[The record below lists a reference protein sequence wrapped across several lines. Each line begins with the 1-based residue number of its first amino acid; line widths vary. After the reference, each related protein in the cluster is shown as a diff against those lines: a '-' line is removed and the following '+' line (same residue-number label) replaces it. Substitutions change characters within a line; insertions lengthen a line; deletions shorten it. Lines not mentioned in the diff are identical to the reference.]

1 MRVTCTVAMVLLG
14 VNLFSAAQR
23 PTVDVA
29 AARRT
34 GRDEASRAL
43 ARHVAGM
50 QIAVGY
56 EGKPAFVD
64 AYGDADAV
72 THRSVTAATIFHIA
86 SISKNILAGV
96 IVRLAEQ
103 HRLGLDDVIT
113 KYVPNA
119 PTRGAAIT
127 VRQLLNHTSG
137 IYSFTSRDDA
147 EANEQKVLSH
157 DQVIGLFKDHA
168 PEFQPGTSWRYNNSG
183 FYLAGM
189 VVEAVTGRPYANY
202 VQDELFRPLGMN
214 SSSLCG
220 TDDVPALAGGH
231 RVAGGTPTPTSI
243 TWSLPFA
250 AGAVCATAAD
260 LVRWQSALE
269 SGRLISRA
277 GLTTMRT
284 PTTLT
289 DGSQIDYGL
298 GTRIGTIGKHAV
310 FGHTGDGGGFATM
323 LMTVPDARLTVAVLT
338 NTQGSPPYDIAEAM
352 VRAALHEPRPR
363 PRDLEA
369 PEAELTAIAGHYD
382 SDEGPVDLLPCGRRL
397 CARLAGINQD
407 LPAPRQGANEYAV
420 RPGVDARFDTAHGEP
435 WAFVYGGGLFM
446 DAKRR
451 VPRSR
456 P

>member
-1 MRVTCTVAMVLLG
+1 MRVASTIAMLLFG
-14 VNLFSAAQR
+14 VSLFTAAPR

-43 ARHVAGM
+43 ARHVAGI
-50 QIAVGY
+50 QIAIGY
-56 EGKPAFVD
+56 DEKPAAVD
-64 AYGDADAV
+64 TYGDADAV
-72 THRSVTAATIFHIA
+72 NHRPVTAATIFHIA
-86 SISKNILAGV
+86 SISKNILAGL

-103 HRLGLDDVIT
+103 HRLGLDDAVI

-157 DQVIGLFKDHA
+157 DQVIALFKDHS
-168 PEFQPGTSWRYNNSG
+168 PDFEPGASWRYNNSG

-189 VVEAVTGRPYANY
+189 VVEAVTGRPYAQY
-202 VQDELFRPLGMN
+202 IQDELFRPLGMN

-220 TDDVPALAGGH
+220 ADDVPGSAGGH
-231 RVAGGTPTPTSI
+231 RVAGGTLTATSI
-243 TWSLPFA
+243 TWSLPYA

-269 SGRLISRA
+269 SGRVVSRG

-284 PTTLT
+284 PTTLI
-289 DGSQIDYGL
+289 DGSRIDYGL
-298 GTRIGTIGKHAV
+298 GTRIGAIGKHAV
-310 FGHTGDGGGFATM
+310 FGHTGSGGGFATM
-323 LMTVPDARLTVAVLT
+323 LMTVPDSRLTVAVLT
-338 NTQGSPPYDIAEAM
+338 NTDGTPPYEIAESM
-352 VRAALHEPRPR
+352 VRAALHEPRSS
-363 PRDLEA
+363 PRDLDA
-369 PEAELTAIAGHYD
+369 PEAELAAIAGHYD
-382 SDEGPVDLLPCGRRL
+382 SDEGPLDLLPCGRRL
-397 CARLAGINQD
+397 CARLAGGNQD
-407 LPAPRQGANEYAV
+407 LPAQRQRANEYAV
-420 RPGVDARFDTAHGEP
+420 RPGLDARFDTAHGEP
-435 WAFVYGGGLFM
+435 WLFLYGGGLFM

-451 VPRSR
+451 VPSAR